1 MKPYS
6 QSLAKYI
13 PEQYKQ
19 SARLRGVIE
28 AVQGQ
33 FDDLEDAFMEI
44 YQALDPRE
52 AIGVALDYI
61 GAIVGVDREPAED
74 DESYRVRITTR
85 SFLDAGLTAPE
96 AVRAIIKYITGTRS
110 VCLFPDWPAA
120 MYYVIDGG
128 TSADLSALEN
138 EIMTSGA
145 SLTRGT
151 FLVGELEGEGYEFGY
166 IVDEDHGMP
175 IVCDYRWPDT
185 EYAMVDDE
193 DYLIVD
199 DEDNVVVG
207 IDYLTTSESF
217 EPT

>member
-1 MKPYS
+1 MALEPMKPYS

-74 DESYRVRITTR
+74 DESYRVRIITR
-85 SFLDAGLTAPE
+85 SFLDAGLPTPE
-96 AVRAIIKYITGTRS
+96 TVRAIIKYMTGSRS
-110 VCLFPDWPAA
+110 VGLFPDWPAA
-120 MYYVIDGG
+120 MYYVLDGG
-128 TSADLSALEN
+128 TQADLSTVEK

-151 FLVGELEGEGYEFGY
+151 FLVGELEGTGYEFGY

-175 IVCDYRWPDT
+175 IVCDYRWP
-185 EYAMVDDE
+185 EYDLITSDGDDLVDDE
-193 DYLIVD
+193 QDNLMAVDALIGV
-199 DEDNVVVG
+199 
-207 IDYLTTSESF
+207 
-217 EPT
+217 

>member
-1 MKPYS
+1 MALEPMKPYS

-74 DESYRVRITTR
+74 DESYRVRIITR
-85 SFLDAGLTAPE
+85 SFLDSGLPTPE

-110 VCLFPDWPAA
+110 VGVFPDWPAA
-120 MYYVIDGG
+120 MYYVLDGG
-128 TSADLSALEN
+128 TSADLSTLEN

-151 FLVGELEGEGYEFGY
+151 FIVGEIEGEGYEEGY
-166 IVDEDHGMP
+166 IVDEDHMQP
-175 IVCDYRWPDT
+175 IICDYRYQDT
-185 EYAMVDDE
+185 LYVMTDE
-193 DYLIVD
+193 DGNGIIND
-199 DEDNVVVG
+199 QGEAVVG
-207 IDYLTTSESF
+207 IDYLT
-217 EPT
+217 